1 MTLRQL
7 YEKIDGS
14 YEQALKVMRVDKLID
29 KHIRRFPTG
38 VTAEA
43 LVAAGN
49 TMDPTALFE
58 SAHAMKGVCA
68 NLGLIKLYEAAF
80 EIAEEFRPG
89 KTRKFDD
96 EQVKQKIAAIEAQY
110 EKTVAGIRE
119 YEQTA

>member
-68 NLGLIKLYEAAF
+68 NLGLIKLYEAAS

-96 EQVKQKIAAIEAQY
+96 EQVKQKIAAIKAQY

>member
-14 YEQALKVMRVDKLID
+14 YEQALKVLRVDKLID

-38 VTAEA
+38 GTAEA
-43 LVAAGN
+43 IVAAGK

-58 SAHAMKGVCA
+58 SAHAMMGVCA
-68 NLGLIKLYEAAF
+68 NLGLIKLYEATS

-89 KTRKFDD
+89 KERRITD

-110 EKTVAGIRE
+110 EKTVAGIKE